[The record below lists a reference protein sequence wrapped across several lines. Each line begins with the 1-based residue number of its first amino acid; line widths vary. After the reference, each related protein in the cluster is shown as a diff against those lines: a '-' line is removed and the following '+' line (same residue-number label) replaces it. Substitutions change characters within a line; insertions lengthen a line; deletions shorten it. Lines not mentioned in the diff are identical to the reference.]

1 MCGEDCEGSGQ
12 HGLVVVLS
20 GHDPVVGVCGCQSG
34 GVAVVCRGARSLP
47 VDCGD
52 DVVQDGVAGE
62 ELGVKCGQEALI

>member
-1 MCGEDCEGSGQ
+1 M
-12 HGLVVVLS
+12 
-20 GHDPVVGVCGCQSG
+20 CGCQSG

-52 DVVQDGVAGE
+52 GVVQGGVAGE